1 MENLKKELAE
11 TEEKQEYERI
21 KALTKDAEKRYK
33 AARYK
38 DTRVYSTNVSIWKK
52 SFIKHLSLRDFD
64 NPERG
69 ARMAIDVMLPFKK
82 KVFTSYFCTYFRR
95 KINQRT
101 VGDLQTPPW
110 NDCQIKSE
118 I

>member
-1 MENLKKELAE
+1 MENLKKELFE

-21 KALTKDAEKRYK
+21 KALIKDAEKRYK

-69 ARMAIDVMLPFKK
+69 ARMAIDVILPFKK
-82 KVFTSYFCTYFRR
+82 KSVPLLLLHIFP
-95 KINQRT
+95 KENQ
-101 VGDLQTPPW
+101 
-110 NDCQIKSE
+110 SE
-118 I
+118 NCLRPSNTTLE